1 MLPVDIHDKKLL
13 PTNPKEIMKQN
24 CVIYCRVSSI
34 GDRQSNERQL
44 RDLEEYAKSRSL
56 IVAKTYEEKISGAK
70 KNDQRPVLLECL
82 DYCFSNS
89 IGLLLISELSRLGR
103 NVDEV
108 LKNVMLCKEKKL
120 NIYFQKEGLSIFD
133 DTGKESPFLTIFIA
147 VLGTCAQME
156 RENIQFRLESG
167 YRNYREKGGKV
178 GRKPGTVK
186 SEETKRAEYKEVISL
201 LKRGYSVRN
210 TAQLTGFGIS
220 TVQRVKNQF
229 INTPDNET

>member
-1 MLPVDIHDKKLL
+1 MNQK
-13 PTNPKEIMKQN
+13 

-34 GDRQSNERQL
+34 GDRQSNERQVK
-44 RDLEEYAKSRSL
+44 DLEEYANSRSYT
-56 IVAKTYEEKISGAK
+56 IAKVYEEKISGAK
-70 KNDQRPVLLECL
+70 KNNERPVLTQCLE
-82 DYCFSNS
+82 YCFSNQVN
-89 IGLLLISELSRLGR
+89 ILLISELSRLGR

-108 LKNVMLCKEKKL
+108 LKNVMLCKEKGL

-133 DTGKESPFLTIFIA
+133 DQEKESPFLTIFIA

-156 RENIQFRLESG
+156 RENIQYRLQSG
-167 YRNYREKGGKV
+167 YKNFREKGGKV

-210 TAQLTGFGIS
+210 TARITGFGIS

-229 INTPDNET
+229 INSNNET